1 MVQIKAERDATVVH
15 IYQQTNLILPSLQA
29 IRVNINPLYLMIPA
43 TVSASLAFV
52 LPVAHPS
59 NAIAFSYGVIKVY
72 EMVSLAALW
81 ISILCTPLK
90 EIIPVKS
97 DDLSIDAPTWLFI
110 Y

>member
-1 MVQIKAERDATVVH
+1 MRHHTH
-15 IYQQTNLILPSLQA
+15 TLTHTPTHTNLTLPFAQA

-72 EMVSLAALW
+72 EMVR
-81 ISILCTPLK
+81 T
-90 EIIPVKS
+90 
-97 DDLSIDAPTWLFI
+97 
-110 Y
+110 